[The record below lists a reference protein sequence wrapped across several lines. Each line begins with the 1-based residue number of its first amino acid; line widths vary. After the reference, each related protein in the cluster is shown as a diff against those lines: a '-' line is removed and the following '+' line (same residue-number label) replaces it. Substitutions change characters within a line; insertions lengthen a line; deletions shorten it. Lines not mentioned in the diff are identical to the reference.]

1 METFSR
7 RSKQMKTFQ
16 QFYKDVYQL
25 NEFDIKSLP
34 GRLGRSVGA
43 EIAGEVIKKASGD
56 NPIVRKA
63 VDVATSGIGLGRAA
77 GSAAVGYTLGTE
89 VLAPAAVKLAQQR
102 RQAQQQR
109 LNQLVPGTTS
119 VSGKPAQI
127 RPLNR

>member
-1 METFSR
+1 
-7 RSKQMKTFQ
+7 MKTFQ

-25 NEFDIKSLP
+25 NEFDIKSVP

-43 EIAGEVIKKASGD
+43 EIAGEVIKKVSGN

-77 GSAAVGYTLGTE
+77 GPAAIGYTLGTE

>member
-1 METFSR
+1 
-7 RSKQMKTFQ
+7 MKTFQ